1 VTPDKPAADKVSYQA
16 RVFTVLEAALE
27 LSDSSRPASELTER
41 LGLPLSTT
49 SRLVNFLV
57 AQGMLSLRSTGG
69 YGPGPRMFRLAM
81 RTLDQLHESD
91 QLDRVTR
98 ELSKHTGESVSIGL
112 IVSDKIVLVSRCEP
126 DASLRAVAR
135 VGDLIQPHTSAM
147 GKAILA
153 ACTDDHQRRMVEAAE
168 GEVPASVLDELSG
181 ELAEVRR
188 VGYAVDE
195 ETYSPGL
202 RCRAAVILGPG
213 GRPAGGISIAGP
225 AARYSRELADAG
237 VDELKAQAAALSSI
251 VEAH

>member
-1 VTPDKPAADKVSYQA
+1 MTTDKVSYQA
-16 RVFTVLEAALE
+16 RLFSVLEAALE
-27 LSDSSRPASELTER
+27 LSESTRPASELTER

-57 AQGMLSLRSTGG
+57 AQGMLSIRGTGG
-69 YGPGPRMFRLAM
+69 YGPGPRMYRLAM
-81 RTLDQLHESD
+81 RTLDQLHESE
-91 QLDRVTR
+91 QLDEVTR
-98 ELSKHTGESVSIGL
+98 DLSVITGESVSIGL
-112 IVSDKIVLVSRCEP
+112 IVSDKIVLVSRYEP

-153 ACTDDHQRRMVEAAE
+153 ACADDRRQRMVQAAE
-168 GEVPASVLDELSG
+168 GDVPASVLDGLAA
-181 ELAEVRR
+181 ELAEVRQ

-225 AARYSRELADAG
+225 AARYSRERADASIE
-237 VDELKAQAAALSSI
+237 VLQSRAAALSSV